1 MKTYPIPMV
10 PGPVKAHP
18 AVLEAYRIDY
28 GSADLEREYVE
39 LYTRTEA
46 NLKAILQTKASVVIF
61 LGEGM
66 MALWGAL
73 KSCLVPGDR
82 VLAIGTGVYG
92 YGIGEMAAAVGAE
105 VRTVGLPYSET
116 LSDLSEVQK
125 AIAGFRPKMI
135 TVVHCETPSGTLN
148 PIDGLGRLKQEM
160 GVPLL
165 YVDAVSSIG
174 GAPVLPDEWQIDLC
188 LGGAQKCLSALP
200 DTCFLSV
207 SAKAWEI
214 VEKVNY
220 AGYDAIKPF
229 KTAVEKH
236 YFPYTPGWQAT
247 AGLNAGAEVV
257 LQEGLEACFRRHADV
272 AAFCRKRL
280 TEIGYTLFP
289 APGAVPAPTVTAVN
303 VPEGIAWSEFDQR
316 LRLHGLVAGGS
327 YGPIAGKV
335 FRLGHMGTQ
344 ADMGLMEQVLGV
356 LEAEFLILKR

>member
-10 PGPVKAHP
+10 PGPVRAHP
-18 AVLEAYRIDY
+18 AVLEAYRVDY
-28 GSADLEREYVE
+28 GSADLETEYLD
-39 LYTRTEA
+39 LYTRTES
-46 NLKAILQTKASVVIF
+46 NLQQILQTKNSVVIF

-73 KSCLVPGDR
+73 KSCLARGDR

-105 VRTVGLPYSET
+105 VRTVGLPYNET
-116 LSDLSEVQK
+116 LADLTVVEK
-125 AIAGFRPKMI
+125 AIAEFRPKMI
-135 TVVHCETPSGTLN
+135 TAVHCETPSGTLN
-148 PIDGLGRLKQEM
+148 PISGVGRLKQAL

-174 GAPVLPDEWQIDLC
+174 GAPVLPDDWHIDLC

-207 SAKAWEI
+207 SEAAWEI
-214 VEKVNY
+214 IDEVNY
-220 AGYDAIKPF
+220 VGYDAVQPF
-229 KTAVEKH
+229 RKAVANH

-247 AGLNAGAEVV
+247 AGLNAGAEAI
-257 LQEGLEACFRRHADV
+257 LQEGLEACFKRHAEV
-272 AAFCRKRL
+272 ADFCRKRL
-280 TEIGYTLFP
+280 VEIGYTLFP
-289 APGAVPAPTVTAVN
+289 ASGAVPSPTVTAVH
-303 VPEGIAWSEFDQR
+303 VPDGVAWSEFDRR
-316 LRLHGLVAGGS
+316 LRVRGLVAGGS

-344 ADMGLMEQVLGV
+344 ADMELVTLALKV
-356 LEAEFLILKR
+356 LEKEFVKQ